1 MKISIFVKT
10 FFMLL
15 LSFSIVLLLNIY
27 ISYQRFSPLYIEK
40 NIERVKSS
48 ILLSTDDLLNDVP
61 LSETKLE
68 ELSSETSFILYKDNQ
83 IVEELGPDFLNES
96 DLLPFVID
104 IFDHEDTIVE
114 DKLSYTVVLNDD
126 IYEINYIYTFDIN
139 HYLIISTRIQS
150 LQNID
155 LVLNEINMT
164 QSIFMIVAVT
174 LLSVMISLNTAR
186 PIKKINQYAKR
197 ISSLDFSTSLNL
209 KRHDEFRE
217 LNTSLNE
224 MTYNLKKS
232 YHDLDQANQ
241 KLSEDFDQEK
251 IQEEK
256 KKDLIMTINHELKTP
271 LAIMKGMIE
280 GMIDGV
286 GRYKDKDTYLKELMK
301 QVDAIEQITND
312 LTYSLKLEDK
322 VDYTK
327 VSHTDDMLKH
337 LESMSLFSA
346 QHFVSI
352 NKDIS
357 PATLKMDKELL
368 LIVISNLVKNA
379 VIYSDDSHITIQGQK
394 NNNQYVITVKNKG
407 YIPDEEIEKLFE
419 SFYRSNRHKEHV
431 KGSGLGLHIVKQI
444 CSLYQ
449 YPYKIFNDN
458 GYVTAKIIITIK
470 E

>member
-1 MKISIFVKT
+1 MKISIFIKT

-40 NIERVKSS
+40 NIESVKSF
-48 ILLSTDDLLNDVP
+48 ILLSTDDILNDVA
-61 LSETKLE
+61 LTETKLE
-68 ELSSETSFILYKDNQ
+68 SLSSETSFILFENNQ
-83 IVEELGPDFLNES
+83 IVEELGPDLLDED
-96 DLLPFVID
+96 DLLPFVIN
-104 IFDHEDTIVE
+104 IFDNEDTITE
-114 DKLSYTVVLNDD
+114 ENLSYTIVLNDD

-164 QSIFMIVAVT
+164 QSIFMMIAIT
-174 LLSVMISLNTAR
+174 LLSIFISLNTAK

-197 ISSLDFSTSLNL
+197 ISALDFSTSLNL
-209 KRHDEFRE
+209 RRRDEFRE

-241 KLSEDFDQEK
+241 KLAEDFDQEK
-251 IQEEK
+251 LQEEK

-271 LAIMKGMIE
+271 LAVMKGMIE

-286 GRYKDKDTYLKELMK
+286 GRYKDRDKYLQELMK
-301 QVDAIEQITND
+301 QVDTIEQITKD
-312 LTYSLKLEDK
+312 LTYSIKLEDK
-322 VDYTK
+322 VDYNNL
-327 VSHTDDMLKH
+327 SHSDAIIKH
-337 LESMSLFSA
+337 LETLSLFSH
-346 QHFVSI
+346 QHYVSI
-352 NKDIS
+352 KKDIL
-357 PATLKMDKELL
+357 PAELKMDEELL
-368 LIVISNLVKNA
+368 LIVLSNLVKNA
-379 VIYSDDSHITIQGQK
+379 ILYSDDKYIYVNGSIINHA
-394 NNNQYVITVKNKG
+394 YVITVKNKG
-407 YIPDEEIEKLFE
+407 YIPDEEIEKLFD
-419 SFYRSNRHKEHV
+419 SFYRSNTHKKQV

-444 CSLYQ
+444 CDLYH

-458 GYVTAKIIITIK
+458 GYVTAKIIIQIK
-470 E
+470 Q